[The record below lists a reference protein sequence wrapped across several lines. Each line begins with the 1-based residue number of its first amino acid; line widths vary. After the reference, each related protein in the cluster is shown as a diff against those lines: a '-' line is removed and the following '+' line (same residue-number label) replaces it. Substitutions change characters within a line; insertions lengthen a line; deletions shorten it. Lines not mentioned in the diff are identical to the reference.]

1 MSSLFLFG
9 FAFEIVLIAILAYGF
24 FHEDQFIAWENSVKD
39 YLRGLKK

>member
-9 FAFEIVLIAILAYGF
+9 FACEIVMIAILAYGF
-24 FHEDQFIAWENSVKD
+24 FHEEQLIEWENSVKD